1 MSMRSLVKRT
11 FRRFG
16 YSLRRFNPLSS
27 EAIRLGSMLKAH
39 EVNLV
44 FDIGANAGQFAQ
56 SLRELGYRG
65 RIVSFEPQS
74 EAREQLERAAD
85 CRSALESR
93 AKGGNRSRRWRNRV
107 ELGGQLYKQLLI
119 TDAQSH
125 LRLGPDSRYFRTE
138 RVPLRRLDALGA
150 SYLQADSKLF
160 IKADVQG
167 YEREVLKG
175 RPVCGAAW

>member
-1 MSMRSLVKRT
+1 MRSLVKRT

-74 EAREQLERAAD
+74 EAREQLERAASVD
-85 CRSALESR
+85 PLWEVAPKAAIGAED
-93 AKGGNRSRRWRNRV
+93 GEI
-107 ELGGQLYKQLLI
+107 ELNLAANSISSSLLPMLNLI
-119 TDAQSH
+119 
-125 LRLGPDSRYFRTE
+125 
-138 RVPLRRLDALGA
+138 
-150 SYLQADSKLF
+150 
-160 IKADVQG
+160 
-167 YEREVLKG
+167 
-175 RPVCGAAW
+175 

>member
-74 EAREQLERAAD
+74 EAREQLERAASVD
-85 CRSALESR
+85 PLWEVAPKAAIGAED
-93 AKGGNRSRRWRNRV
+93 GEI
-107 ELGGQLYKQLLI
+107 ELNLAANSISSSLLPMLNLI
-119 TDAQSH
+119 
-125 LRLGPDSRYFRTE
+125 
-138 RVPLRRLDALGA
+138 
-150 SYLQADSKLF
+150 
-160 IKADVQG
+160 
-167 YEREVLKG
+167 
-175 RPVCGAAW
+175 